1 MIEQVLDNMIKPPK
15 RKIPSPNYRGY
26 KQVTV
31 YLLPDQI
38 KKIEH
43 VSGDNMSDKFRHVV
57 EWVMGF
63 LCYNPKP
70 YVKDIKPRG
79 KGKDVTRMTLHP
91 TMIDF
96 VASLGD
102 NHKFTSGARIC
113 VELYKPMTLDDH
125 LATVSQAT
133 VE

>member
-1 MIEQVLDNMIKPPK
+1 MEQVAEKMIKPPIK
-15 RKIPSPNYRGY
+15 RPSPHYRGY

-31 YLLPDQI
+31 YLLPEQI
-38 KKIEH
+38 EKVAH
-43 VSGDNMSDKFRHVV
+43 VSGSNLSDKFRHVV
-57 EWVMGF
+57 EWVMGY

-70 YVKDIKPRG
+70 PIKDVKPRG
-79 KGKDVTRMTLHP
+79 KGKEVTRMTLHP
-91 TMIDF
+91 TMIEF
-96 VASLGD
+96 ITSLGD
-102 NHKFTSGARIC
+102 NHKFASGARIC